1 MMRAPSEAMNAT
13 ADR

>member
-1 MMRAPSEAMNAT
+1 MMGAPSEAMNAT